1 MKIISFAM
9 KSVSF
14 PPTLIL
20 QESVSARG
28 TICSNQKGGFIDMYK
43 LIKKSI
49 EKSKSLI
56 LIAVVSSLIASA
68 TAFVYGMIRTFA
80 IILNFVIS
88 YGKDPLG
95 VIALLGLMDMFL
107 IATVLFIF
115 AMGMY
120 ELFID
125 NIVLPDWLII
135 RNLHDLK
142 TKLSSVIILVMG
154 IIFLEH
160 LVEWRDPIGTAFF
173 GISVAVVS
181 VALIAFSYFGQKE

>member
-9 KSVSF
+9 KSASF
-14 PPTLIL
+14 LPALIL
-20 QESVSARG
+20 QESIFSQR
-28 TICSNQKGGFIDMYK
+28 NHLLEPKRGFIDMYK

-68 TAFVYGMIRTFA
+68 TAFIYGMIKTFA
-80 IILNFVIS
+80 VILNFVMS

-95 VIALLGLMDMFL
+95 VIALLGLMDIFL

-142 TKLSSVIILVMG
+142 IKLSSVIILVMG

-160 LVEWRDPIGTAFF
+160 LVEWRDPIGTVFF
-173 GISVAVVS
+173 GISVSVVS

>member
-1 MKIISFAM
+1 MKKNLLSIVYFD
-9 KSVSF
+9 
-14 PPTLIL
+14 
-20 QESVSARG
+20 E
-28 TICSNQKGGFIDMYK
+28 

-56 LIAVVSSLIASA
+56 LIAVASSLLASSA
-68 TAFVYGMIRTFA
+68 AFVYGMIKTFTV
-80 IILNFVIS
+80 ILNFVIS
-88 YGKDPLG
+88 YGEDALG
-95 VIALLGLMDMFL
+95 VIALLELMDIFL

-125 NIVLPDWLII
+125 TIALPEWLII
-135 RNLHDLK
+135 RTLHDLK
-142 TKLSSVIILVMG
+142 IKLSSVVILVMG

-160 LVEWRDPIGTAFF
+160 LVEWKDPLGTLFF

-181 VALIAFSYFGQKE
+181 VTLIAFSYFGQKE